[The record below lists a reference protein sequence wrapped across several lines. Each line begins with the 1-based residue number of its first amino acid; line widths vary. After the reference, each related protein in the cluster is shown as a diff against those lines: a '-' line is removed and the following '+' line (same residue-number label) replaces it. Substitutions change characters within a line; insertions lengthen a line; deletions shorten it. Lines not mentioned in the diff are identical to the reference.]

1 MAASR
6 SQDTNVDDGGSNI
19 RDAFLQ
25 DHLNFRLSRASE
37 RYAPENLQWRASLVW
52 EEDRDALLEIPT
64 LPIDQITE
72 GRIIIAER
80 LGETL
85 GFAVVLPRDDG
96 EAELNGFFVKLKLW
110 RKGIG
115 HR

>member
-6 SQDTNVDDGGSNI
+6 SQDTNVDDGETATFEMRFCKTTLILGYP
-19 RDAFLQ
+19 
-25 DHLNFRLSRASE
+25 RASE

-72 GRIIIAER
+72 GSDCLASQAGICCHER
-80 LGETL
+80 LSRSIALRMVMSLRAT
-85 GFAVVLPRDDG
+85 R
-96 EAELNGFFVKLKLW
+96 
-110 RKGIG
+110 
-115 HR
+115 